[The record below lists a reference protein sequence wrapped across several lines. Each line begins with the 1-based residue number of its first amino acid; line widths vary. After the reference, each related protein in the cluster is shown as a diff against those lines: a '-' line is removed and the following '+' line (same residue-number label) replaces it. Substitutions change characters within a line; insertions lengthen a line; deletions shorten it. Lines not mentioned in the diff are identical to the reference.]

1 VARRP
6 PAQVQQWSGR
16 HGRASGRSGRIAA
29 AGHLWGVCVC
39 VCVCARARV
48 CRQRAAS
55 LPVGMPAV
63 VRARPGQTATVE
75 ARLGPLK
82 GAPSYRDARVRR
94 ARARARRPL
103 RPRLPS
109 SAASASTLGQRPSKR
124 RRRRR
129 RRRGAG
135 RPDRL
140 RAAPQARAPTAHD
153 AGPARTAARRGASR
167 SYSRV
172 YGTHWA
178 GLGWSSAALPRMGLL
193 HQPKIGLVHQPRIGL
208 VAAAALRRDMLMI
221 GD

>member
-1 VARRP
+1 MGAHRAEAAELP
-6 PAQVQQWSGR
+6 P
-16 HGRASGRSGRIAA
+16 RANCGACA
-29 AGHLWGVCVC
+29 FMCV
-39 VCVCARARV
+39 RARV
-48 CRQRAAS
+48 CRQRAES
-55 LPVGMPAV
+55 LPVAVPAV

-75 ARLGPLK
+75 ARLAPLK
-82 GAPSYRDARVRR
+82 GAPSNRDARVRR
-94 ARARARRPL
+94 AVRARARRPL

-153 AGPARTAARRGASR
+153 AGPARTAARRGASP

-178 GLGWSSAALPRMGLL
+178 GLGWSSAALPRIGLL
-193 HQPKIGLVHQPRIGL
+193 HQPRIGLVHQPRIGLVHQPRMGL